1 MRIEYECTGGYGGL
15 RLSYQCETDAL
26 PVDESKTILNLI
38 DASRALKLDP
48 KKISTK
54 SRRIPD
60 DFSCRLTMI
69 SESDKQTLSFNELDA
84 PESLRRLSAYL
95 RKQAIKQQ
103 GRHRP

>member
-1 MRIEYECTGGYGGL
+1 MRIAYECTGGYGGL

-26 PVDESKTILNLI
+26 PADTSKAILDLI
-38 DASRALKLDP
+38 DASQALKLDP
-48 KKISTK
+48 KKISAK

-60 DFSCRLTMI
+60 DFACRLTMI

-95 RKQAIKQQ
+95 RKLAIQQQ